1 MLPVTQICVS
11 PTDCDALGHV
21 GQRQFVALFDR
32 ALWETLGKGPGVD
45 VFTRHG
51 LWPVVRRMSA
61 EFHSAAPAG
70 SILEFS
76 TTLTQLG
83 RTSLTL
89 QQTARMHG
97 GQALVAEAETVW
109 VCLSGDGTP
118 APVPDE
124 IRSFLGARP
133 SVRAGTFQH
142 LIVNDVATAV
152 DVQGDG
158 MAVLF
163 VHGFPLDRTVWR
175 HVIAPLT
182 GRRRIA
188 PDLRGL
194 GLSDAPASG
203 YSIPQYADDMVSLL
217 DLLGAASCVVCGLS
231 MGGYV
236 ALDMVRR
243 YPERIAGL
251 ILVNSRAEGDGP
263 AARDARDE
271 MIRMVEQEGTGA
283 LADLLAPKLLAPES
297 QAAMPTVVERVR
309 TMIESAPPAG
319 VIGALRAMKD
329 RPDATDVLG
338 RIAVPT
344 LVIAGRE
351 DQLIPVD
358 YARSMATAIPGA
370 QFTLIPGAG
379 HLVPMEQPVPT
390 SRVIGEFLDALA

>member
-1 MLPVTQICVS
+1 MPPVIQIRVS
-11 PTDCDALGHV
+11 PTDCDGLGHV
-21 GQRQFVALFDR
+21 GQKQFVALFDR
-32 ALWETLGKGPGVD
+32 ALWEALGNGPGVD
-45 VFTRHG
+45 VFARHG
-51 LWPVVRRMSA
+51 VWPVVRRVSA
-61 EFHSAAPAG
+61 EFHAATPAG
-70 SILEFS
+70 SMLDFT

-83 RTSLTL
+83 KTSLTL
-89 QQTARMHG
+89 QQTVRMHA
-97 GQALVAEAETVW
+97 GQDLVAEAETVW
-109 VCLSGDGTP
+109 VCLGRDGAP

-133 SVRAGTFQH
+133 SVRAGAFQH
-142 LIVNDVATAV
+142 LLVNDVATAV

-163 VHGFPLDRTVWR
+163 IHGFPLDRTVWR
-175 HVIAPLT
+175 HVIPPLT

-203 YSIPQYADDMVSLL
+203 YSIPQYADDMVALL
-217 DLLGAASCVVCGLS
+217 DLLGVESCIACGLS

-236 ALDMVRR
+236 AFDMVRR

-283 LADLLAPKLLAPES
+283 LADLLVPKLLAPES
-297 QAAMPTVVERVR
+297 QTAMPPVVERVR
-309 TMIESAPPAG
+309 TMIESAPPDG
-319 VIGALRAMKD
+319 VTGALRAMKE
-329 RPDATDVLG
+329 RPDASDLLG

-358 YARSMATAIPGA
+358 HARSMAAMIPGA

-379 HLVPMEQPVPT
+379 HLVPLEQPGPT